1 MVDAVNAFV
10 FDGRNVCPAFAF
22 DKSGQAALR
31 IGLADAY
38 AHRHNVRL
46 VFMAVFRPRND
57 DDVGFGRQEFFRVY
71 RSPVFNVRRGDIV
84 AACCVGNRA
93 PHIFAEGVA
102 VFGRAFVAELDI
114 DFRFGLLGAR
124 DAFLDVGNASGVFG
138 GNFLGA
144 RLRTVEFAEN
154 FRTARVPR
162 DGFGVEIDHDDGYAC
177 RFNARQMGGDGLI
190 LPVGQNQYVR
200 LERERF
206 LQ

>member
-1 MVDAVNAFV
+1 MPRAY
-10 FDGRNVCPAFAF
+10 
-22 DKSGQAALR
+22 SAA
-31 IGLADAY
+31 I
-38 AHRHNVRL
+38 
-46 VFMAVFRPRND
+46 
-57 DDVGFGRQEFFRVY
+57 
-71 RSPVFNVRRGDIV
+71 
-84 AACCVGNRA
+84 
-93 PHIFAEGVA
+93 
-102 VFGRAFVAELDI
+102 
-114 DFRFGLLGAR
+114 
-124 DAFLDVGNASGVFG
+124 
-138 GNFLGA
+138 FLGA